1 MSCNRDCILRGVLI
15 RYSFGRSSKRML
27 LSISSLTRQLLLR
40 KLMNIIRNL
49 LLNKHESD
57 SNNNWHT
64 KGLITRNKMIIIMSL
79 WMKVLNFKNLEIWKI
94 NRPKLLLRASLN
106 SKLNKIEPRR
116 LLAEKIEGPHK
127 DGVLPLVLRP
137 LKMFWSLK
145 T

>member
-1 MSCNRDCILRGVLI
+1 MLI
-15 RYSFGRSSKRML
+15 RYSFERSSKRML

-40 KLMNIIRNL
+40 KLMNIIKNL

-57 SNNNWHT
+57 SNKNWHT
-64 KGLITRNKMIIIMSL
+64 KGLIIRNKMIIIMSL
-79 WMKVLNFKNLEIWKI
+79 WMKVLNFKSLEIWKI
-94 NRPKLLLRASLN
+94 NRPKLLLRVSLN

-116 LLAEKIEGPHK
+116 LLAEKIGGPHK
-127 DGVLPLVLRP
+127 EGDLHLVHRL